1 MQGQHCRPVHPC
13 TAGRDTPAQPAHPAG
28 LDTTAGL
35 ALDPVLSEPV
45 LVCKVTMRTPLLL
58 MAWDVVLVVVFHV
71 ASIAVLPPSKPNVFL
86 NNKTM
91 VWEFGDVFPEEGLPP
106 LRVPKTIVSD
116 RDVKFMSYFWKTL
129 WRKLGTKLLFSTTC
143 HPQTDGQTEVVNRTL
158 SQLLRSMIK
167 KNLKEWEE
175 CLPHVEFAYNRAVHS
190 TTELCPFEVV
200 YDFKP
205 ISPLDLLPL
214 PIHERVNME
223 ASKRA
228 DFVKKIHVK
237 TKELIE
243 KKGKS
248 NAARKNKKRK
258 EMLFKPG
265 DMVWV
270 HFRKDRFPK
279 LRKSKLKPRGAGP
292 YKVLAKIND
301 NAYSIDLPE
310 DEFGVS
316 NSFNVADL
324 TPYDGEDLGASRST
338 PFEGG
343 DDEDIPTSLLPP
355 SLQDE
360 DDVAAKLKS
369 DEVRIGPITRARAK
383 LLKQQVNSL
392 LNNTLIDE
400 NFILPKSFHLCMIR
414 YEEGASIAR
423 GGEEQLD
430 MALNVKTFHE
440 CAREEREACAR
451 QEEVKDSAETDRSA
465 DFETDGI
472 SSYELGIKQMS
483 TRWKDNFKTFPMNV
497 PPAPAK
503 EGGTAGHT
511 ALPAMQGQ
519 LPPVAL
525 ADRDTR
531 HCRPHRHCRPRHPGT
546 AGLARFDPV
555 LAEPVL
561 GRFVSNYFDPWSS
574 WTPI

>member
-1 MQGQHCRPVHPC
+1 MEKNEMPIVGASAAAPVQAPVAASNVA
-13 TAGRDTPAQPAHPAG
+13 AGASAAAPVQAPVAASNVAAG
-28 LDTTAGL
+28 ASAAAPVQSPVDWDPYEPVQYDAPENPYDTTIVDYESEVESSDVDSDDESFHTKTRHVLRRLQSGQYGRPFAQGIYKCPFCNRRL
-35 ALDPVLSEPV
+35 FDTNFNTLLNHAESIGRYGARVGSTVNVHAYMAKHKALGIHLRNLQASHTRHLEALNVPTALSESHAGGLMGHFGREKTLLMLADHFYWP
-45 LVCKVTMRTPLLL
+45 KMRRDVDRYVKRCITCNKSKSKLKPHGLYTPLPAPTTPWEDIS
-58 MAWDVVLVVVFHV
+58 MDFVLGLPRTKRGHDSIFVVVDRFSKMSHFIACHKSDD
-71 ASIAVLPPSKPNVFL
+71 ASHIANLFFREIVRLH
-86 NNKTM
+86 
-91 VWEFGDVFPEEGLPP
+91 G
-106 LRVPKTIVSD
+106 VPKTIVSD

-200 YDFKP
+200 YGFKP
-205 ISPLDLLPL
+205 ITPLDLLPL

-258 EMLFKPG
+258 EILFKPG

-343 DDEDIPTSLLPP
+343 
-355 SLQDE
+355 
-360 DDVAAKLKS
+360 
-369 DEVRIGPITRARAK
+369 R
-383 LLKQQVNSL
+383 
-392 LNNTLIDE
+392 
-400 NFILPKSFHLCMIR
+400 
-414 YEEGASIAR
+414 
-423 GGEEQLD
+423 
-430 MALNVKTFHE
+430 
-440 CAREEREACAR
+440 
-451 QEEVKDSAETDRSA
+451 
-465 DFETDGI
+465 
-472 SSYELGIKQMS
+472 
-483 TRWKDNFKTFPMNV
+483 
-497 PPAPAK
+497 
-503 EGGTAGHT
+503 
-511 ALPAMQGQ
+511 
-519 LPPVAL
+519 
-525 ADRDTR
+525 
-531 HCRPHRHCRPRHPGT
+531 
-546 AGLARFDPV
+546 
-555 LAEPVL
+555 
-561 GRFVSNYFDPWSS
+561 
-574 WTPI
+574 

>member
-1 MQGQHCRPVHPC
+1 MAV
-13 TAGRDTPAQPAHPAG
+13 
-28 LDTTAGL
+28 
-35 ALDPVLSEPV
+35 SM
-45 LVCKVTMRTPLLL
+45 VTMRMLLL
-58 MAWDVVLVVVFHV
+58 KAWDVVLVVVFHV
-71 ASIAVLPPSKPNVFL
+71 ESIAVLLKLEPVVFL

-91 VWEFGDVFPEEGLPP
+91 VWESHAGGLMGHFGREKMLLMLADHFYWPKMRRDVDRYVKRCITCNKSKSKLKPHDRFSKMSHFIACHKSDDASHIANLFFREIVRLHG
-106 LRVPKTIVSD
+106 VPKTIVSD

-200 YDFKP
+200 YGFKP
-205 ISPLDLLPL
+205 ITPLDLLPL

-265 DMVWV
+265 DLVWV
-270 HFRKDRFPK
+270 HFRKDRFPQ

-324 TPYDGEDLGASRST
+324 TPYDGEDLGAY
-338 PFEGG
+338 
-343 DDEDIPTSLLPP
+343 
-355 SLQDE
+355 Q
-360 DDVAAKLKS
+360 
-369 DEVRIGPITRARAK
+369 
-383 LLKQQVNSL
+383 
-392 LNNTLIDE
+392 
-400 NFILPKSFHLCMIR
+400 
-414 YEEGASIAR
+414 EETSIAR
-423 GGEEQLD
+423 GEEQLD
-430 MALNVKTFHE
+430 MKTDVKMAVKLDMELDMKISHGR
-440 CAREEREACAR
+440 AREEREACAR
-451 QEEVKDSAETDRSA
+451 GATSGRTGPDPDRPVPVPTGQPDRMIYRA
-465 DFETDGI
+465 
-472 SSYELGIKQMS
+472 
-483 TRWKDNFKTFPMNV
+483 KTGKFR
-497 PPAPAK
+497 
-503 EGGTAGHT
+503 
-511 ALPAMQGQ
+511 
-519 LPPVAL
+519 LPP
-525 ADRDTR
+525 
-531 HCRPHRHCRPRHPGT
+531 G
-546 AGLARFDPV
+546 
-555 LAEPVL
+555 
-561 GRFVSNYFDPWSS
+561 
-574 WTPI
+574 